1 MEPEIAIDGRTF
13 LLRPNTQICLYIKDK
28 CLWAFQVI
36 RMKEL
41 KPIDY
46 KLLFELM
53 KDSHRSD
60 RQIAKALGV
69 SQPTVTRRRAML
81 EENYI
86 DGYTVLP
93 KLGQIGFEIV
103 ALTFLKTKLERSS
116 GEERA
121 KVLQKLSNWY
131 NKQPNVV
138 FVQEGRGLGWD
149 SVCVSLHESYS
160 DYANFVRAHDSELAD
175 VIIESQTFQADLT
188 PGVTIKPFN
197 LKYLANLKAKEK
209 SSKSLR
215 ATVQD

>member
-1 MEPEIAIDGRTF
+1 MLIHSYETTMFIYVNRDLDG
-13 LLRPNTQICLYIKDK
+13 Q
-28 CLWAFQVI
+28 FQVI
-36 RMKEL
+36 GMKEL

-86 DGYTVLP
+86 DGYTVVP
-93 KLGQIGFEIV
+93 KFGQIGFEI
-103 ALTFLKTKLERSS
+103 AAFTFLKTKVEHLSSDERIK
-116 GEERA
+116 A
-121 KVLQKLSNWY
+121 LQRLKDWY

-138 FVQEGRGLGWD
+138 LVQEGRGIGWD
-149 SVCVSLHESYS
+149 SVCVSLHETYS
-160 DYANFVRAHDSELAD
+160 DYANFVRTHDSELAD
-175 VIIESQTFQADLT
+175 IVVESQTFQADLT

-197 LKYLANLKAKEK
+197 LKYLASLKMKEK
-209 SSKSLR
+209 KPSKSSR
-215 ATVQD
+215 AVA